1 MCVVRPSRNAAGR
14 GLGGGSSRGQCP
26 LTSRDSFSEESPN
39 EPRVSIR
46 PITDEARRLFF
57 LTPPPATPAPPH
69 PRFRPTPR
77 NLLTIH
83 IIINF
88 IYFFCPPNVKTDS
101 NVSKNI
107 VSQHLA
113 IQLKLLSLL
122 NASLIFQPLSI
133 FLYDKHY
140 FKCDN
145 RKTAPSIY

>member
-88 IYFFCPPNVKTDS
+88 IYFFCPHKREDRFECFQKYRLTTPS
-101 NVSKNI
+101 NTTQIVIFIKCLANFPTIINI
-107 VSQHLA
+107 FV
-113 IQLKLLSLL
+113 
-122 NASLIFQPLSI
+122 
-133 FLYDKHY
+133 
-140 FKCDN
+140 
-145 RKTAPSIY
+145 R